1 MAGYAGGTNDV
12 PKGYFGMLSRNT
24 GEEFVFNKNDK
35 VLSNNVLTNAMDRA
49 GLQDEEE
56 DILKKKIHIDPL
68 KDKPVIDLS
77 KGKHIIIN
85 EGVVRSTKKK

>member
-1 MAGYAGGTNDV
+1 MSD
-12 PKGYFGMLSRNT
+12 
-24 GEEFVFNKNDK
+24 
-35 VLSNNVLTNAMDRA
+35 NVLTNAMDRA
-49 GLQDEEE
+49 GLQDEEG
-56 DILKKKIHIDPL
+56 DILKKKTNVDPL

>member
-1 MAGYAGGTNDV
+1 MFKGYPTGTNDV
-12 PKGYFGMLSRNT
+12 SKGYYGMLMGDS
-24 GEEFVFNKNDK
+24 GPELHFLNKNDK
-35 VLSNNVLTNAMDRA
+35 VLSNEVI
-49 GLQDEEE
+49 E
-56 DILKKKIHIDPL
+56 DMAKKINIDPL

>member
-1 MAGYAGGTNDV
+1 MFKGYPTGTNNV
-12 PKGYFGMLSRNT
+12 RLS
-24 GEEFVFNKNDK
+24 GLGDSGPELHFLNKNDK
-35 VLSNNVLTNAMDRA
+35 VLSNEVI
-49 GLQDEEE
+49 E
-56 DILKKKIHIDPL
+56 DMAKKINIDPL